1 MKNTKLLKAYCRKT
15 GQYFC
20 FEMAKLSGSW
30 KAVNMI
36 WLTNDESKIIC
47 SEINQSEYYSHTNLL
62 PCLKCGSR
70 KLGGCNCSS
79 KNHPCTLGMKY
90 QFDCSYCSEL
100 IWDYSRTNTSHTP
113 YTKWAGIS
121 NIPNAIKDKY
131 GNPEGSQY
139 DLAQDGI
146 FNGDKVVI
154 LNLCT
159 SKTASLNC
167 VKGALESKGFS
178 VSITVGRIPSA
189 PTLKSMLSTAS
200 QLWIISQEELQ
211 FTKNHYN
218 VIKDFFDSGHGI
230 YMGR

>member
-1 MKNTKLLKAYCRKT
+1 MN
-15 GQYFC
+15 
-20 FEMAKLSGSW
+20 
-30 KAVNMI
+30 
-36 WLTNDESKIIC
+36 
-47 SEINQSEYYSHTNLL
+47 
-62 PCLKCGSR
+62 
-70 KLGGCNCSS
+70 
-79 KNHPCTLGMKY
+79 
-90 QFDCSYCSEL
+90 
-100 IWDYSRTNTSHTP
+100 
-113 YTKWAGIS
+113 
-121 NIPNAIKDKY
+121 
-131 GNPEGSQY
+131 
-139 DLAQDGI
+139 LAQDGI